1 MRLVI
6 CFTKRHGENRE
17 QARLIGI
24 DTEKERE
31 REKDREWQND
41 QTYRHVAEHLFA
53 TTPVVYIR
61 YFLSH
66 SSFSCGTS
74 LLLLFASALFI
85 TFAYVHNV
93 ST

>member
-31 REKDREWQND
+31 REKETESGKTVKHTD
-41 QTYRHVAEHLFA
+41 T
-53 TTPVVYIR
+53 
-61 YFLSH
+61 
-66 SSFSCGTS
+66 
-74 LLLLFASALFI
+74 
-85 TFAYVHNV
+85 
-93 ST
+93 